1 MLMVNIAALLY
12 IQKNVPIIKKKN
24 LQLSHFCEFKVL
36 LEGQSHHLELVKE
49 DESWQVYN
57 EIETLIDVL
66 QWSRN
71 HDFIML

>member
-1 MLMVNIAALLY
+1 M
-12 IQKNVPIIKKKN
+12 N
-24 LQLSHFCEFKVL
+24 LEVL
-36 LEGQSHHLELVKE
+36 LEGQSHHPELELVKE

-66 QWSRN
+66 QWGRN